1 MQQNTLGMLFPP
13 LIKAGK
19 ENNIKFFELQ
29 HLGLVE
35 KFLHGSR
42 HGKVL

>member
-1 MQQNTLGMLFPP
+1 MLFPP
-13 LIKAGK
+13 LVMAGK
-19 ENNIKFFELQ
+19 EENIKFFELQ

-42 HGKVL
+42 HDKVL